1 MNPIEEEISIKIC
14 MVGDS
19 SVGKTCIVNRY
30 VNETYDGNEKS
41 TVGVNFISTLALI
54 KGKMQKVTLW
64 DTAGEERFRAMIDL
78 YFRNALGAFCVYD
91 VTQRETF
98 EHLPDWIERVRNV
111 EPAIKIHILGNK
123 CDLQPILIH
132 QEEIDNLCNKFNVNH
147 TFVSACNGT
156 NIKSV
161 FQELLNKVE
170 IPVENDVNYVGLNS
184 IDEKSSGCC

>member
-123 CDLQPILIH
+123 YDLQPILIH

-170 IPVENDVNYVGLNS
+170 IPVENDVNYVGLN
-184 IDEKSSGCC
+184 